1 MQLRYRL
8 FFATILRNTACVCQ
22 NLLPYKSN
30 GSLISSDLF
39 IPQKKG
45 LAWIPLLLSL
55 LSVNAQMLVLPQ
67 NRQALPFLDTNNNH
81 FQAHQLQIIGSIAEI
96 VQKKNSQKL
105 SIVHIGDEQVS
116 YSAAL
121 VQPQL
126 MGLDETPGCFFPSSL
141 IWNSLPSNVL
151 SKHTGLWRYATPAE
165 PNHPLP
171 LGITGYAA
179 STEDKSATLT
189 LMIPSKYQQSIDRLA
204 IFCERS
210 EQSFELLIQ
219 TNEGRY
225 SDGRPINPI
234 QKEISTSQAQYI
246 SKGFVELEI
255 GKGTKEIVLSFK
267 QNRLSQ
273 QHFLLWGL
281 SLTNSTKTS
290 MHSIGM
296 RGIGYTNFLTLD
308 RFASQL
314 PFLSPNL
321 VILDFGLYDLYRQD
335 EAIQIETLKKSIQLV
350 RLSVPLAKIL
360 LCIPQDCMRG
370 GRTLDV
376 FEKYQSEVI
385 RLCKTEKVAFYDWYR
400 VAGGKYSAQYW
411 ADYGLFTAD
420 GIHLQAE
427 GLQLKADVFAAAFGN
442 TVNRYKK
449 GNRQW
454 IIPLNPEKMLA
465 ARNRDTIPKNI
476 TVSSVWR
483 YHVVKNHETALR
495 IAKKYGITVSQLKQW
510 NALRGTT
517 VIKGVK
523 LRVGKIAIA
532 AKTDPIQLKENLDLD
547 SLNADKIVFSQSSN
561 EESDSPKP
569 LRTEKSPRVTE
580 LPVASNDSNKKNALE
595 KTIKYHIVQKGETLY
610 SISKKYGL
618 TVNELKKLNTL
629 STNNIGLGS
638 RLIIQ

>member
-1 MQLRYRL
+1 MRLRHSL
-8 FFATILRNTACVCQ
+8 FFATLRRIAPCIYVNILPCRFGYV
-22 NLLPYKSN
+22 SIHRR
-30 GSLISSDLF
+30 GILF
-39 IPQKKG
+39 
-45 LAWIPLLLSL
+45 WIPLLLSL
-55 LSVNAQMLVLPQ
+55 LSLHAQILVLPQ
-67 NRQALPFLDTNNNH
+67 NRQELPFLDTTTNH
-81 FQAHQLQIIGSIAEI
+81 FQAHQSQIIAGI
-96 VQKKNSQKL
+96 VELLQQKNGRKL
-105 SIVHIGDEQVS
+105 SIVHLGDEQVS

-121 VQPQL
+121 VQQKL

-141 IWNSLPSNVL
+141 IWNTLPSNVL
-151 SKHTGLWRYATPAE
+151 NSHTGLWRYATPAE

-179 STEDKSATLT
+179 STADKSATLT
-189 LMIPSKYQQSIDRLA
+189 ILIPSKYQESVDRLS
-204 IFCERS
+204 IYCERS
-210 EQSFELLIQ
+210 AHSFELLVQ
-219 TNEGRY
+219 TNAGRNP
-225 SDGRPINPI
+225 DGSPINPI
-234 QKEISTSQAQYI
+234 QKEISI
-246 SKGFVELEI
+246 SEANDVAMGFVELQI
-255 GKGTKEIVLSFK
+255 GKGIKEIILSFK

-290 MHSIGM
+290 IHSIGM
-296 RGIGYTNFLTLD
+296 RGIGYTHFLTLD
-308 RFASQL
+308 KFAAQL
-314 PFLSPNL
+314 PFLSPDL
-321 VILDFGLYDLYRQD
+321 VILDFGLYDHYRQD
-335 EAIQIETLKKSIQLV
+335 ETMQIETLKKSIQLV
-350 RLSVPLAKIL
+350 RLSVPMAKIL

-370 GRTLDV
+370 GRTLNV
-376 FEKYQSEVI
+376 FENYQREVI

-411 ADYGLFTAD
+411 ADFGLFNAD

-427 GLQLKADVFAAAFGN
+427 GLQLKADAFAAAFGN
-442 TVNRYKK
+442 TANRYKK

-476 TVSSVWR
+476 AVSSVWC

-547 SLNADKIVFSQSSN
+547 SLNADKIVFSQSTN
-561 EESDSPKP
+561 EEADSPKP

-580 LPVASNDSNKKNALE
+580 LPVATNDSNKKNALE
-595 KTIKYHIVQKGETLY
+595 KITIKYHIVQKGETLY

-629 STNNIGLGS
+629 TSNNIALGS
-638 RLIIQ
+638 QLKIQ